1 MKRFNFNLFFAL
13 DAILHAR
20 TLTEAANNL
29 HVTQPAMSVSL
40 KKLRAYFEDE
50 LVVYSATETRYTELA
65 IALRPRIRATL
76 QSARDALGLS
86 LDFDPLTDGRTLTVT
101 APDIVEYVFLNEVF
115 GAVQREA
122 PHLSLVSKPF
132 SYEPVDLLFREPLDV
147 AIVSEAFSLPDYPS
161 MELFSDE
168 LCCLIWEGNSKVG
181 ETMTESD
188 YFSLRHAAI
197 EHTPNAMRHPVGAAL
212 HHLHG
217 RRDIAVKTGAY
228 STLPRLVVGG
238 DLVITTLRRFADMCA
253 STMPLRIVPCP
264 VETPRLTFVAQWQ
277 SYRDGEPIIMWL
289 VELMKRVS
297 MQMAP
302 ASVSEPG
309 LAA

>member
-132 SYEPVDLLFREPLDV
+132 PTSRSTSCFVNRWT
-147 AIVSEAFSLPDYPS
+147 SPS
-161 MELFSDE
+161 S
-168 LCCLIWEGNSKVG
+168 
-181 ETMTESD
+181 
-188 YFSLRHAAI
+188 
-197 EHTPNAMRHPVGAAL
+197 
-212 HHLHG
+212 
-217 RRDIAVKTGAY
+217 RRR
-228 STLPRLVVGG
+228 S
-238 DLVITTLRRFADMCA
+238 
-253 STMPLRIVPCP
+253 PCP
-264 VETPRLTFVAQWQ
+264 TILPWSCSATNCAV
-277 SYRDGEPIIMWL
+277 SYGRATA
-289 VELMKRVS
+289 RS
-297 MQMAP
+297 ARR
-302 ASVSEPG
+302 
-309 LAA
+309 